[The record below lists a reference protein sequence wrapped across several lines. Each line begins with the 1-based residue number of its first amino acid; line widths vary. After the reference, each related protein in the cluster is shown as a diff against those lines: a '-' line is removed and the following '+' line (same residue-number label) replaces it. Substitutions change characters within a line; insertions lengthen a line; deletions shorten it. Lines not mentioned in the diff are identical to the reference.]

1 MLKLEHVK
9 KTFNKGSANEV
20 ILYRDLNVEIHD
32 GEFVTI
38 IGSNGSGK
46 STFFNVISG
55 NIRQDA
61 GSVSFNGKDVSR
73 LPEHKRSQFIGRVFQ
88 DPQKGTSPSLTILQN
103 MAMAYHKGKSFG
115 LTKGVDKALIP
126 LFERELA
133 DMQLGLENKLHV
145 SVGSLSGGQR
155 QALSLL
161 MATLITPQLLLLDEH
176 TAALDPKTAAKVLE
190 ITDMIVNRDHLT
202 TLMITHNMKDAIA
215 HGNRLIMMMEGKI
228 ILDIQ
233 GEEKKKLT
241 VKDLLD
247 QFERASGEEFSND
260 SALLG

>member
-55 NIRQDA
+55 NIR
-61 GSVSFNGKDVSR
+61 SVSFNGKDVSR

-133 DMQLGLENKLHV
+133 DMQLGLESKLHV

-176 TAALDPKTAAKVLE
+176 TAALDPKTSDLIIQLTKK
-190 ITDMIVNRDHLT
+190 IVEEKKMT
-202 TLMITHNMKDAIA
+202 TIMITHNLKHAITY
-215 HGNRLIMMMEGKI
+215 GDRLLMFHKGEIIM
-228 ILDIQ
+228 DIPK
-233 GEEKKKLT
+233 EEKKQLT
-241 VKDLLD
+241 VEKLIEKFNSLNMLD
-247 QFERASGEEFSND
+247 ALDDELAFS
-260 SALLG
+260 AQ

>member
-133 DMQLGLENKLHV
+133 DMQLGLESKLHV

-161 MATLITPQLLLLDEH
+161 MATLITP
-176 TAALDPKTAAKVLE
+176 
-190 ITDMIVNRDHLT
+190 
-202 TLMITHNMKDAIA
+202 
-215 HGNRLIMMMEGKI
+215 
-228 ILDIQ
+228 
-233 GEEKKKLT
+233 
-241 VKDLLD
+241 
-247 QFERASGEEFSND
+247 
-260 SALLG
+260 